1 MQPTA
6 IAPRHQAGHHAGAA
20 TGRAGSQRLPG
31 EASLKQLA
39 MMGLLAAGLAVT
51 QFAQASAAA
60 TEDAGS
66 AAGIFGVTGMHL
78 AERLDDS
85 SLASIRGRYV
95 DARVLDEGGADFVIL
110 WDERHGQGT
119 GSDGKGA
126 GRSIS
131 TGLGNQ
137 QSTTV
142 TTGRGQ

>member
-6 IAPRHQAGHHAGAA
+6 IAPRHQAGH
-20 TGRAGSQRLPG
+20 RAGGHRLLG
-31 EASLKQLA
+31 DASLKRVA
-39 MMGLLAAGLAVT
+39 VMGLLAAGLAVT
-51 QFAQASAAA
+51 QFAHASDAA
-60 TEDAGS
+60 TQADGS

-78 AERLDDS
+78 GESLDDS

-95 DARVLDEGGADFVIL
+95 DARALEEGGADFVIL
-110 WDERHGQGT
+110 WDERPGQGA

-142 TTGRGQ
+142 TTGRGE